1 MEYWIF
7 MNIILQYEYLAS
19 VNTSLYCHWGNII
32 FFYVYCA
39 GRLNSFSF
47 QTYFPSSQSCFTSPS
62 QLFPPRHAMSSQVWT
77 KPRSYWNGVSHATWA
92 AAKTSST
99 TSSARSASPSGGCAR
114 GATTTSTFRR
124 ATSDWP
130 SVASLCA
137 TCKRTRST
145 ALRFRRSMAFQTR
158 ARTRRSSRQWTSPQT
173 KQVSA
178 AAAAAS
184 CWASELNFQ
193 ALPTFKHWEKIQKKV
208 RWCVLCVKKWG
219 SIFCMHVGVCYI
231 FSLWI
236 GDRERRRSSEWA

>member
-1 MEYWIF
+1 

-19 VNTSLYCHWGNII
+19 VNTSLYCHSGNI
-32 FFYVYCA
+32 FFHVYCA

-47 QTYFPSSQSCFTSPS
+47 QTYFPSSQSRFTSPL
-62 QLFPPRHAMSSQVWT
+62 QLFPLHHAMSSQVWT

-92 AAKTSST
+92 AVKTSST
-99 TSSARSASPSGGCAR
+99 MSSARSASPSGECAR
-114 GATTTSTFRR
+114 GATTTWTSRR

-130 SVASLCA
+130 SVALLCG

-145 ALRFRRSMAFQTR
+145 ALRFRRSMEFQTR

-173 KQVSA
+173 KLVSA
-178 AAAAAS
+178 AAAS
-184 CWASELNFQ
+184 CSASELNFQ
-193 ALPTFKHWEKIQKKV
+193 ASPTFKPWEKMQKKV
-208 RWCVLCVKKWG
+208 RWYVSCVKKWG

-231 FSLWI
+231 FSLWN